1 MHDLEDDIKALSNH
15 ETFARFINVVH
26 ALREETIGEM
36 HNADFDRLQ
45 QISGRIITY
54 DQLLQ
59 MVDWENLKLRH
70 RESLNK

>member
-1 MHDLEDDIKALSNH
+1 MHDLENDIKALSNH

-54 DQLLQ
+54 DQLLP

-70 RESLNK
+70 RESLKK